1 MDRLLL
7 ALRWAALAIAL
18 ILNLWAPIPTGFT
31 HEPEAVIVV
40 LAVYNAVITLAQV
53 RLKRITPGTM
63 LAIDTVVFSAGI
75 ITSGGWHSSLFV
87 LYFLT
92 VLVSAIHLRP
102 VESLGYTAMVGL
114 IYAAVCVVLPNW
126 DWELTAIEVVVGR
139 VTSLLFVGIVAT
151 FFVRQIESEKR
162 LRKAEEG
169 VNSRLSA
176 LNELMSLELGS
187 KLDLQKTLDGIARLA
202 RRAINA
208 EFSAVCLFP
217 TQEHQGLT
225 LAFDGVPASRQGS
238 LFGEAHLDPVG
249 EVVARTGQ
257 PLLIADVSRG
267 PEGVG
272 QISSFYK
279 CRSLM
284 CIPIKLEQQVI
295 GVLYN
300 GMTSPD
306 RINSNDVDLLMA
318 MGRHTGLA
326 IANAEMYDRER
337 TNAERLQKL
346 EQMKSE
352 FLSTVSHQLRTP
364 ITSIATSADLLMAS
378 SAGLTEDQQKLVHNV
393 ARNSLRLDNLVADI
407 LEMSRL
413 KNNHVS
419 LALQPLSP
427 TTIASD
433 AVASMKLLL
442 DAREQAVVV
451 EIDPALPRVE
461 VDRRKVEHVV
471 VNVISN
477 ASKFTQRH
485 GTIVIEA
492 REDGDMVEFTV
503 RDNGPGMDREALERA
518 FEPFYSANG
527 PEGQGGTGLGLA
539 IARGLV
545 ELHGGE
551 ISAESTPG
559 SGTTVRFT
567 LPVANSE

>member
-7 ALRWAALAIAL
+7 ILRWAALAIAL
-18 ILNLWAPIPTGFT
+18 LLNLWAPVPVGFT
-31 HEPEAVIVV
+31 HEPELAILAMAAYNAAISFSLARWRWFTPRRV
-40 LAVYNAVITLAQV
+40 LAVDTL
-53 RLKRITPGTM
+53 
-63 LAIDTVVFSAGI
+63 VFSGGI
-75 ITSGGWHSSLFV
+75 IAAGGWHSSLFV
-87 LYFLT
+87 LLFLT
-92 VLVSAIHLRP
+92 VLVSAIHLKS
-102 VESLGYTAMVGL
+102 VESFAYTAIIAL
-114 IYAAVCVVLPNW
+114 LYPAVCILLPNW
-126 DWELTAIEVVVGR
+126 DWKQTSVEVLAGR
-139 VTSLLFVGIVAT
+139 VTSLLFVGISAT
-151 FFVRQIESEKR
+151 FFVRQIETERR
-162 LRKAEEG
+162 LRKAEED

-187 KLDLQKTLDGIARLA
+187 KLDLERTLDGIARLA

-217 TQEHQGLT
+217 TQEYPRIT
-225 LAFDGVPASRQGS
+225 MAFDGVPVSKQGT

-257 PLLIADVSRG
+257 PLLIADVARG
-267 PEGVG
+267 PAGAD

-279 CRSLM
+279 CRSLV
-284 CIPIKLEQQVI
+284 CIPIKLDEKVI

-300 GMTSPD
+300 GVASPEQ
-306 RINSNDVDLLMA
+306 INQKDVDLLVA

-337 TNAERLQKL
+337 SNVERLQKL
-346 EQMKSE
+346 EQLKSE

-364 ITSIATSADLLMAS
+364 ITSIATSADLLIAAA
-378 SAGLTEDQQKLVHNV
+378 AGLTEDQKKLVQNV

-413 KNNHVS
+413 KSSRIS

-427 TTIASD
+427 RTIIND

-442 DAREQAVVV
+442 DGRRQTV
-451 EIDPALPRVE
+451 EVRVDPDVPRVE
-461 VDRRKVEHVV
+461 ADRRKMEHVL
-471 VNVISN
+471 VNLLSN
-477 ASKFTQRH
+477 ASKFTQRE
-485 GTIVIEA
+485 GIIVIEA
-492 REDGDMVEFTV
+492 RDDGDMVEFSV
-503 RDNGPGMDREALERA
+503 RDNGPGMDREILERA
-518 FEPFYSANG
+518 FEPFYSSNG
-527 PEGQGGTGLGLA
+527 LEGQGGTGLGLA

-551 ISAESTPG
+551 ISLESAPG

-567 LPVANSE
+567 LPVSSH